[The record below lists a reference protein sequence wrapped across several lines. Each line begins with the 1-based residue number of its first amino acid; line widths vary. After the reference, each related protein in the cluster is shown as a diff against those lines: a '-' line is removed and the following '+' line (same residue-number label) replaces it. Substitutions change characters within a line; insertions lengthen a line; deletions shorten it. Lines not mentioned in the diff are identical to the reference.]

1 MRLLLDTHAF
11 LWAVMEP
18 EELSKAAHRAI
29 VDLKNEVYVSAAV
42 GWEIVI
48 KHRVG
53 KLAMPMSPVT
63 YVPSRIAALG
73 FRSLDIS
80 LDHTLTVASL
90 PVLHTDP
97 FDRIMIAQAQFE
109 SMTFVTRDSRALS
122 YPVRTIEA

>member
-29 VDLKNEVYVSAAV
+29 VDLNNEVYVSAAV

-48 KHRVG
+48 KHRIG
-53 KLAMPMSPVT
+53 KLAMPMSPAT

-73 FRSLDIS
+73 FRPVGYFSRSYTNRRI
-80 LDHTLTVASL
+80 TACAS
-90 PVLHTDP
+90 H
-97 FDRIMIAQAQFE
+97 
-109 SMTFVTRDSRALS
+109 
-122 YPVRTIEA
+122 